1 MKTPIVLDAQQTLS
15 LPLTG
20 IKLIEASA
28 GTGKTYAISNLYLRY
43 VLAGF
48 TVDKILVVTFT
59 NAATE
64 ELRGRIRERLY
75 VAQRCLEANESN
87 IEDEFL
93 AQLVQQMQEGVEQ
106 DLVAAIARLRFAVRS
121 METAAIFT
129 INGFCQRALSDH
141 AFNSGQAFQLDL
153 IRDDDALWRDA
164 LKDWWRRSVYD
175 LDQEQ
180 LALFTSVF
188 ASFEKFLSSQ
198 AILRNSRDKKIL
210 PEVPSTL
217 GELYCQTNASQEPLL
232 KLAAQWAEKGPAIK
246 ELLLSCKAL
255 SRALKSPYR
264 AQRLEASLASLDSFF
279 ADVTSQST
287 PKEFE
292 ILTIKQIEAGTKP
305 AQLGKEPALDD
316 GFFHACQEVQDQI
329 EQVQEQFY
337 IAALQQAT
345 EEARAAIEE
354 QKNRTRT
361 LSFQDQ
367 LTRLHDAL
375 YGPSGEALASV
386 LRSEFPVAMIDEFQ
400 DTDALQYKI
409 FRRMYPPVNTSKVPE
424 DDKTPGA
431 LTMIGDPKQAIY
443 SFRGGDIFAYA
454 MARND
459 VGDSLYTLET
469 NWRSV
474 PALIKAVNTLFA
486 QRESAF
492 VYDDVIE
499 FLPVQPA
506 PKAHA
511 ELQEDTQESSAL
523 SFWQFGNDK
532 ESGKPMS
539 KSVIEALVSQA
550 VADEIARLLI
560 AGQQKKACIADK
572 GVKPGDIAILV
583 RRGVEGRMV
592 RDALQIRGINAVT
605 VGRDSVFKSE
615 EAQGLLLLLKAVVHY
630 RDRSVLR
637 AALSSHLLAL
647 NYQQMAALLNEQDTW
662 QEWLA
667 QMKSFNG
674 QWQQRGFMAMF
685 SSLLQGLD
693 IGDKLAQQADPERRL
708 TNLMHLAELLQQSSR
723 TLAGLESL
731 LSWFEEQIKDSEDE
745 ESEMRLESD
754 EALVKIVTIHASKG
768 LEYPI
773 VFVPFLWACKPKGKS
788 QFDQYGFGF
797 HDAQGVSCLA
807 LNSVAMKANLA
818 RAEKERLAEDVR
830 LTYVALTR
838 ARTKLYLVWGG
849 AAATANGAAS
859 ALAWLLHNPQTP
871 QDLDR
876 ANPWVNLTS
885 DAIGEKLAN
894 IAAASEGAIAVCEL
908 PAPQWRQFEASE
920 DNQQTLCVR
929 KFHAQVATDWRINSF
944 SSLTRDVHQPPMQR
958 RVRST
963 DDAIMNFPAG
973 SQVGLF
979 LHMVLEH
986 LDFQGD
992 ITAQVCELNEK
1003 HAKRFGLIAK
1013 EQETTVVQWLHNIL
1027 HTSLDEQGLTLAS
1040 LHNRQRRNELE
1051 FDFAIDRVQVQA
1063 LNRRLEK
1070 WAGHPV
1076 APLSV
1081 DDFRGMITG
1090 VIDLVFVHE
1099 GRYYI
1104 ADYKSNLLGYALED
1118 YEPSQLRKTIFDR
1131 RYDLQYLLYVLA
1143 LHRYLRQRVKTYDYD
1158 LHMGG
1163 AYYLFL
1169 RGMRPAHANQFGV
1182 YFDLPAKSLIEEL
1195 DEVMFAYSA
1204 PSLQVSP

>member
-1 MKTPIVLDAQQTLS
+1 MTTPIVLDALQTLT
-15 LPLTG
+15 LPLSG

-64 ELRGRIRERLY
+64 ELRGRIRKRLY
-75 VAQRCLEANESN
+75 EAQRCLEGNAKT
-87 IEDEFL
+87 IEDDFL
-93 AQLVQQMQEGVEQ
+93 LQLVQRFQDGAEQ
-106 DLVAAIARLRFAVRS
+106 DLADAIARLRFAVRS

-141 AFNSGQAFQLDL
+141 AFNSGQAFQLEL

-164 LKDWWRRSVYD
+164 LKDWWRRSVYE
-175 LDQEQ
+175 LNQEQ
-180 LALFTSVF
+180 LALFISVF
-188 ASFEKFLSSQ
+188 PSLDKFLKSQ
-198 AILRNSRDKKIL
+198 AILRNSRDKKVL
-210 PEVPSTL
+210 PTTTL
-217 GELYCQTNASQEPLL
+217 SLDELYGQINASQEPL
-232 KLAAQWAEKGPAIK
+232 KKIAAQWAEQGLALK
-246 ELLLSCKAL
+246 ELLLTSAAL
-255 SRALKSPYR
+255 GRNAKSGYRKQELVPALD
-264 AQRLEASLASLDSFF
+264 SLDTYF
-279 ADVTSQST
+279 ADVTAQPV
-287 PKEFE
+287 PKVFE
-292 ILTIKQIEAGTKP
+292 ILTIAHIEAGTKP
-305 AQLGKEPALDD
+305 SQLGKEPALDAT
-316 GFFHACQEVQDQI
+316 FFHACQEVQNQLN
-329 EQVQEQFY
+329 EMREQFY
-337 IAALQQAT
+337 IVALQQAS
-345 EEARAAIEE
+345 EEARAAIEQ
-354 QKNRTRT
+354 QKERTRT

-375 YGPSGEALASV
+375 YGASDEALASV
-386 LRSEFPVAMIDEFQ
+386 LRTEFPVAMIDEFQ
-400 DTDALQYKI
+400 DTDALQYEI
-409 FRRMYPPVNTSKVPE
+409 FRRMYPPANTYETQNGEPVL
-424 DDKTPGA
+424 GA

-443 SFRGGDIFAYA
+443 SFRGGDIFAYE

-474 PALIKAVNTLFA
+474 PPLIKAVNTLFE
-486 QRESAF
+486 QRRSAF
-492 VYDDVIE
+492 VYDQVIE
-499 FLPVQPA
+499 FLPVHPA
-506 PKAHA
+506 PKAHDLLV
-511 ELQEDTQESSAL
+511 EESQESHAL
-523 SFWQFGNDK
+523 TFWQFGND

-539 KSVIEALVSQA
+539 KSAIEMRICEA
-550 VADEIARLLI
+550 VADETARLLI
-560 AGQQKKACIADK
+560 AGDNGQSTIGDQ

-592 RDALQIRGINAVT
+592 RDALQRRGVNAVT

-647 NYQQMAALLNEQDTW
+647 NYEQMAALLNKQEAW

-667 QMKSFNG
+667 QMKAFNG
-674 QWQQRGFMAMF
+674 QWLQRGFMAMF
-685 SSLLQGLD
+685 SALLQGLE
-693 IGDKLAQQADPERRL
+693 IGSKLAQQPDPERRL

-723 TLAGLESL
+723 THAGLESL
-731 LSWFEEQIKDSEDE
+731 LGWYQEQLEESEDE

-788 QFDQYGFGF
+788 QFDQYGFNF
-797 HDAQGVSCLA
+797 HDAQGQSCLA
-807 LNSVAMKANLA
+807 LNSDAMNANLA

-830 LTYVALTR
+830 LAYVALTR
-838 ARTKLYLVWGG
+838 ARTKLYLVWGA

-859 ALAWLLHNPQTP
+859 ALAWLLHNQQTP
-871 QDLDR
+871 EDLDR
-876 ANPWVNLTS
+876 APPFAQLSNEGIS
-885 DAIGEKLAN
+885 EKLNSLA
-894 IAAASEGAIAVCEL
+894 IASPGAIEVRPLPEPQWRKSEGAKGT
-908 PAPQWRQFEASE
+908 
-920 DNQQTLCVR
+920 QQALSVR
-929 KFHAQVATDWRINSF
+929 EFHAKVATDWRINSF

-979 LHMVLEH
+979 MHMVLEH

-992 ITAQVCELNEK
+992 ITAQVSELNEV

-1013 EQETTVVQWLHNIL
+1013 DQETTVVQWLHNIL
-1027 HTSLDEQGLTLAS
+1027 HTPLNEQGFTLSS
-1040 LHNRQRRNELE
+1040 LCNRERRNELE

-1063 LNRRLEK
+1063 LNRRLEN

-1076 APLSV
+1076 AALSV
-1081 DDFRGMITG
+1081 EDFRGMITG
-1090 VIDLVFVHE
+1090 VIDLVFVHN

-1104 ADYKSNLLGYALED
+1104 ADYKSNLLGFALED
-1118 YEPSQLRKTIFDR
+1118 YEPARLRRTIFDR

-1143 LHRYLRQRVKTYDYD
+1143 LHRYLQQRVQGYDYD
-1158 LHMGG
+1158 QHMGG

-1169 RGMRPAHANQFGV
+1169 RGMRPEHADRYGV
-1182 YFDLPAKSLIEEL
+1182 YFDLPAKSLIAEL
-1195 DEVMFAYSA
+1195 DEVMFGFTA
-1204 PSLQVSP
+1204 PALQGAQ